1 MKWRTYV
8 PWWERSQERWVE
20 RFIIWPRRC
29 EDGMTR
35 CLCRV
40 RVREEALNTWDGM
53 YVAREYYPIY
63 DLISEQLAR

>member
-1 MKWRTYV
+1 
-8 PWWERSQERWVE
+8 
-20 RFIIWPRRC
+20 
-29 EDGMTR
+29 MTR